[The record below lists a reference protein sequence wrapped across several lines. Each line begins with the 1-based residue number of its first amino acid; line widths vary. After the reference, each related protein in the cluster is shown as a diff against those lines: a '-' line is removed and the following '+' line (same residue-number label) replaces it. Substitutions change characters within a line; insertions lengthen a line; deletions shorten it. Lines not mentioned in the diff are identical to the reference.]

1 MTRDG
6 FETLS
11 ERSERETR
19 FRLSERSERSERRE
33 RSERCW
39 TTRPR
44 IQVQEDLASFE
55 AEMLKSPDT
64 PLAGVCG

>member
-6 FETLS
+6 FETL
-11 ERSERETR
+11 
-19 FRLSERSERSERRE
+19 SERSERRE

-55 AEMLKSPDT
+55 AEMLKSPDIA
-64 PLAGVCG
+64 LAGVCG

>member
-19 FRLSERSERSERRE
+19 FRLSE

>member
-19 FRLSERSERSERRE
+19 FRLSERSERRE